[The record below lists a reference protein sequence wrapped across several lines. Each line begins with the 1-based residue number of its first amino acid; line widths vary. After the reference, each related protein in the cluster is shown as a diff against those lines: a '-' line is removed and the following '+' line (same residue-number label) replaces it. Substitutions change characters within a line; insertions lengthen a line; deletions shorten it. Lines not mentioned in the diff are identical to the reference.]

1 MAFRALVPEP
11 PLLHDGCMNRPL
23 RTLLALCSLVAALY
37 GARLLAA
44 QDTPPQPPATAPS
57 QEPST
62 PQPQP
67 DDISGTYTFLRD
79 GEYLQVN
86 VEQKRVSGF
95 VSRFAD
101 DSKDSAF
108 LTHFFKEA
116 ALEKEKLTFTTRTVN
131 AVWFEFKG
139 KVKRGAA
146 KTREDEGYFVLEGT
160 LTRHQSDV
168 NGKDSAQSRKV
179 EFKLFPETP

>member
-1 MAFRALVPEP
+1 MT
-11 PLLHDGCMNRPL
+11 RPL
-23 RTLLALCSLVAALY
+23 RTLLAVCSLAAALY

-44 QDTPPQPPATAPS
+44 QDAPPQPPTTAPS
-57 QEPST
+57 QQPSL
-62 PQPQP
+62 PQQP
-67 DDISGTYTFLRD
+67 EDISGTYTFLRE

-86 VEQKRVSGF
+86 VEEKRVSGF

-108 LTHFFKEA
+108 ITHFFKEA
-116 ALEKEKLTFTTRTVN
+116 ALDHAKLSFTTRTVN

-139 KVKRGAA
+139 KVRRGPA

-160 LTRHQSDV
+160 LTRHQSDAA
-168 NGKDSAQSRKV
+168 GKNSAQSRKV

>member
-1 MAFRALVPEP
+1 MMDA
-11 PLLHDGCMNRPL
+11 MTRPL
-23 RTLLALCSLVAALY
+23 RTLLAMCSLAAALY
-37 GARLLAA
+37 GARLLSA
-44 QDTPPQPPATAPS
+44 QDVPPPATTPS
-57 QEPST
+57 QQPSA
-62 PQPQP
+62 QQSE
-67 DDISGTYTFLRD
+67 DISGTYTFLRD

-86 VEQKRVSGF
+86 VEENRVSGF

-101 DSKDSAF
+101 DSEDSF

-116 ALEKEKLTFTTRTVN
+116 ALDKDKLSFATRTVN

-146 KTREDEGYFVLEGT
+146 KSREDEGYFVLEGT
-160 LTRHQSDV
+160 LIRHQSDAA
-168 NGKDSAQSRKV
+168 GKSSAQSRKV